1 MNDRWR
7 CLAATATVVLVAG
20 TAPAAAGL
28 KEALREANA
37 SFDVR
42 YRLEAVDQDGIH
54 EQARASTARARLS
67 WSTTPAEAFSVGVE
81 ADYVFTVG
89 AENYNSTGNGRAQF
103 PVVADPTG
111 VDLNQAF
118 VRYHGESLTVT
129 AGRQRIG
136 HAEQRFVG
144 AVAWRQNEQT
154 YDALR
159 VQSAVGRLG
168 LDYSYVGNVNRVFG
182 PDDGAQPGDWR
193 GNSHFLRASFAATEA
208 HSLGAFS
215 YLLDFENDNGPINS
229 NATYGIEYQGT
240 FGPFKALAA
249 IGRQSDW
256 GDNPVS
262 YEAPYYLL
270 EGRWQRNG
278 SGFAVGHEVLGS
290 DSGRAGFRTPL
301 ATLHKFQGWSDK
313 LLVTPPDGVRD
324 SYLRGST
331 RIGPVTVAAAL
342 HDFRAAEGGTRYGR
356 EADVSMAYSWRNVA
370 MQLKLARYR
379 AEELAS
385 DTTKAWLVMGYAF

>member
-1 MNDRWR
+1 MNNQGR
-7 CLAATATVVLVAG
+7 CLAATAALVLVAG
-20 TAPAAAGL
+20 AVPAAAGL
-28 KEALREANA
+28 KEALAEANA
-37 SFDVR
+37 DFDVR
-42 YRLEAVDQDGIH
+42 YRLEAVDQEGIH

-67 WSTTPAEAFSVGVE
+67 WSTTPTEAFSVGVE

-89 AENYNSTGNGRAQF
+89 TERYNSTDNGRAQF
-103 PVVADPTG
+103 PV

-118 VRYHGESLTVT
+118 VRYRGESLTVT

-144 AVAWRQNEQT
+144 SVAWRQNEQT

-159 VQSAVGRLG
+159 VQSAVGRVG

-208 HSLGAFS
+208 HSVSAFS
-215 YLLDFENDNGPINS
+215 YMLDFENDNGPVNS
-229 NATYGIEYQGT
+229 NATYGIEYRGA
-240 FGPFKALAA
+240 FGPFTALAA

-270 EGRWQRNG
+270 EGRWQGNG
-278 SGFAVGHEVLGS
+278 TGLAVGHEVLGS

-324 SYLRGST
+324 TYLRGST
-331 RIGPVTVAAAL
+331 RVGPFTVAAAL
-342 HDFRAAEGGTRYGR
+342 HDFSAAEGGAEYGR
-356 EADVSMAYSWRNVA
+356 EADISMAYSWRNVA

-379 AEELAS
+379 ARELAS